1 LDCIFCGR
9 FIDKSLKSK
18 EHIIPDC
25 IGGRL
30 KCQNVCRECNSKFG
44 TEFERDLIES
54 FGLIQDFLGL
64 KSDGRNPKVARFSYK
79 GRRVRL
85 NKEGAQLVDTRY
97 VQKENGTREHF
108 FPNII
113 TMRKYYEKEKLKDP
127 TIDVEATI
135 RNSEKI
141 STEINSPLVYKTKF
155 PFEKIICACA
165 KMIYE
170 FLFSIR
176 PDIKISSPKFR
187 DFINNPDIIIDH
199 IIYNEYSPYHLDNDQ
214 IYHKLIIEAR
224 TDQKA
229 IFGYVE
235 LYSSFKILFLID
247 NNYLG
252 PPFLTGYYFDLM
264 EAKGYY
270 ENVKK
275 IPINLNEFL
284 KLSRDFDFLDYADE
298 LGDLM
303 NLAATKARLFPIV
316 EELMSVKS
324 KIIQDDFVNKKE
336 MYLFII
342 KSMNAGLK
350 RIGIEETLFS
360 KDDQIESL
368 NEKIIYTLSRL
379 KSTFLEWNI
388 SLIIIDDLINIL

>member
-1 LDCIFCGR
+1 
-9 FIDKSLKSK
+9 
-18 EHIIPDC
+18 
-25 IGGRL
+25 
-30 KCQNVCRECNSKFG
+30 
-44 TEFERDLIES
+44 
-54 FGLIQDFLGL
+54 
-64 KSDGRNPKVARFSYK
+64 
-79 GRRVRL
+79 
-85 NKEGAQLVDTRY
+85 
-97 VQKENGTREHF
+97 
-108 FPNII
+108 
-113 TMRKYYEKEKLKDP
+113 
-127 TIDVEATI
+127 
-135 RNSEKI
+135 
-141 STEINSPLVYKTKF
+141 
-155 PFEKIICACA
+155 
-165 KMIYE
+165 MIYE